1 MTTMKSMTT
10 MKRMLGVGSAL
21 LLALLLAGAGLATS
35 TGRAHADPVW
45 HQVTYT
51 ISAKNPIYTDI
62 FYQDQDPTLFSDYS
76 HNNYEFTPQ
85 VHADI
90 APGAPWVQVVP
101 LLNPDQWAMVTAT
114 TGREPGTP
122 GLHCD
127 LAVDGVVVVSKDG
140 PKGVLCSLRTW

>member
-1 MTTMKSMTT
+1 MTT